1 MCYSLFKTL
10 KTEVDQT
17 EMVPAFG
24 TFIERERGNV
34 FIKKMILEV
43 GKCSQENKTGNM
55 IKGVGGG
62 RYE

>member
-10 KTEVDQT
+10 KTDQT

-24 TFIERERGNV
+24 TFILERERGNV

-43 GKCSQENKTGNM
+43 GKCFQENKTGNM

-62 RYE
+62 QFE